1 MTFGLFRNTSIL
13 IKNCLGYFLVDF
25 WIYLGYFLFQH
36 LVTLIASSLARYDAA
51 SPLAPLPASSSSS
64 SSCLYRNYVRVKDPF
79 QTFFVSGRL
88 CLKSGPLCAKD
99 ISSLISLLARW
110 KKIANWRKQKIAN
123 LKMPKFDPTSEWE
136 ALEWRGIVGPY
147 HCAQMLE

>member
-99 ISSLISLLARW
+99 ISSLISLLERW
-110 KKIANWRKQKIAN
+110 KKNRELTKAKNCK
-123 LKMPKFDPTSEWE
+123 
-136 ALEWRGIVGPY
+136 LEN
-147 HCAQMLE
+147 AQI